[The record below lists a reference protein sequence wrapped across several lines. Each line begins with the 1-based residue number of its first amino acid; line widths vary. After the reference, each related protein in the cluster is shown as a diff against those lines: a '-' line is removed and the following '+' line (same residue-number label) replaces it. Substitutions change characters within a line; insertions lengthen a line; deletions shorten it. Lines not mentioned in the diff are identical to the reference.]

1 MDNRILFHVFGKN
14 KGLFFKNLFDLNL
27 QISPL
32 CDKNPCIRQAC
43 FKIRPAGM
51 QIYTNIRHSIHVNA
65 KIKNNFFETFV
76 SDAQE
81 LNVGVSLEYLKNAFK
96 NAKKID
102 DVVIKI
108 IGDSNGIP
116 DVIEIK
122 IIKNQKNDLTN
133 KIVLHFEIKVTLIQ
147 NELLEFNERITDPV
161 SVTNE
166 EYVNICRNIQLQP
179 GWVDVYRHEQRLT
192 FSFQNNDIT
201 KSSIGIG
208 GDGDEQP
215 TQTEPIRFNSVSIKN
230 SNKIS
235 IFSPKLAIY
244 CNKYQPMVVESETP
258 DVNISI
264 WIKSNDQLIQENNK

>member
-1 MDNRILFHVFGKN
+1 MDNQILFEVFCKN
-14 KGLFFKNLFDLNL
+14 RGLFFKNLFDLNL

-65 KIKNNFFETFV
+65 KIKKNFFEKFI
-76 SDAQE
+76 SDANE
-81 LNVGVSLEYLKNAFK
+81 LNVGVSLEYLKTAFK

-102 DVVIKI
+102 DVIIKI

-116 DVIEIK
+116 DKIEIK
-122 IIKNQKNDLTN
+122 IVKNQKNDVAN
-133 KIVLHFEIKVTLIQ
+133 QIVLHFEIKVTLIQ

-179 GWVDVYRHEQRLT
+179 GWVDVYRQDQRLT
-192 FSFQNNDIT
+192 FSFQHNDIT
-201 KSSIGIG
+201 KSSISIG
-208 GDGDEQP
+208 DTEVDNDP
-215 TQTEPIRFNSVSIKN
+215 EPIRFNSVSIKN

-235 IFSPKLAIY
+235 IFSPKLLIY
-244 CNKYQPMVVESETP
+244 CNKYQPMVIESETP
-258 DVNISI
+258 DVNVSI